1 MPYSE
6 CLKKLLFCYLLATP
20 LSYADDAINPS
31 KPQSMES
38 IVGTPRYNPSSVSD
52 SVRAVIEHSG
62 KMRESNAMSDIAQDI
77 KKNQPTE
84 AYAEEA
90 DTINNSKNQTMRTQS
105 SNVEKMF
112 GKSGI
117 TAQDF
122 ERKLD
127 NNRNE
132 ELSTDN
138 GLTIFASFSMPD
150 YVLNDLI
157 KTASENKARVVF
169 RGLKDGVDNLIQM
182 QVVLKAYIANSKVKT
197 EPLVT
202 LDPESFTQ
210 YGVKEV
216 PTMVYRKDDKTYKIS
231 GSINIKYFMKQI
243 EEDPDRTTF
252 PVTAQT
258 FPVKEKSIIQEL
270 EERSSKYD
278 WEAAKRNAIKDTWNN
293 QWMASLPV
301 TDENKI
307 WYIDPTIQV
316 NQDIKDNQ
324 GNLLAA
330 AGQRGNP
337 LAQFPQKL
345 TMIIFDP
352 MSSEQLDWAKIQFM
366 HRFGEGKV
374 MPIFTRLKRDDGW
387 KHLEE
392 LRGQFYG
399 QMYKINPEIINR
411 FLIKA
416 TPSIIS
422 VEGAYFKVQQFAQAD
437 VREYTRVNKQ
447 SEKGIAE

>member
-1 MPYSE
+1 
-6 CLKKLLFCYLLATP
+6 
-20 LSYADDAINPS
+20 
-31 KPQSMES
+31 
-38 IVGTPRYNPSSVSD
+38 
-52 SVRAVIEHSG
+52 
-62 KMRESNAMSDIAQDI
+62 
-77 KKNQPTE
+77 
-84 AYAEEA
+84 
-90 DTINNSKNQTMRTQS
+90 
-105 SNVEKMF
+105 MF

-278 WEAAKRNAIKDTWNN
+278 WEAAKETPLKTLNN

-316 NQDIKDNQ
+316 NQTSKTTGQ
-324 GNLLAA
+324 PAGRSRAA
-330 AGQRGNP
+330 RQPARTVP
-337 LAQFPQKL
+337 AKL

-366 HRFGEGKV
+366 HRFGKV
-374 MPIFTRLKRDDGW
+374 RLC
-387 KHLEE
+387 LS
-392 LRGQFYG
+392 L
-399 QMYKINPEIINR
+399 
-411 FLIKA
+411 L
-416 TPSIIS
+416 
-422 VEGAYFKVQQFAQAD
+422 V
-437 VREYTRVNKQ
+437 
-447 SEKGIAE
+447 